1 MLEDLNSDNEEI
13 EGKGEE
19 EEEGWKMMWQMM
31 MIVMKILTNYDDDE
45 DDVKNDEKPI
55 HVVPLGTIHLQTLIE
70 LIVVPLICKLLLLLN
85 S

>member
-1 MLEDLNSDNEEI
+1 
-13 EGKGEE
+13 
-19 EEEGWKMMWQMM
+19 MM